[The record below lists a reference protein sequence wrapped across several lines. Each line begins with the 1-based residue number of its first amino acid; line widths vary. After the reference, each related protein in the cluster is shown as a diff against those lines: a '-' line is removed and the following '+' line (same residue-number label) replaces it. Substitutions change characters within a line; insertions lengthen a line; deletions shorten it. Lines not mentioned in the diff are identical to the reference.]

1 MEKEYDLMIDAL
13 NGNNIHTRDS
23 FKFYKNFNPIT
34 YADKDPETG
43 VMETCLT
50 YVEDLGSRQSLDYI
64 FECFLDEEFEESSKE
79 IKPDVKK
86 KLIID
91 PDQLR
96 VEKFLVSQIT
106 HINGKEK
113 NTKLYSQL
121 SDHYGLT
128 CEIVYKSKY
137 IIYKNLRIK

>member
-13 NGNNIHTRDS
+13 NANNIYTRDS

-34 YADKDPETG
+34 YGDRDPETG

-50 YVEDLGSRQSLDYI
+50 HVEDLGSRQSLDYI
-64 FECFLDEEFEESSKE
+64 FECFPIDEIDQYTKKV
-79 IKPDVKK
+79 KPDVKK
-86 KLIID
+86 KLNMD
-91 PDQLR
+91 PEQLR
-96 VEKFLVSQIT
+96 VEKFLVNQIC
-106 HINGKEK
+106 HLNGNEK

-128 CEIVYKSKY
+128 CEIVYESKY
-137 IIYKNLRIK
+137 HN